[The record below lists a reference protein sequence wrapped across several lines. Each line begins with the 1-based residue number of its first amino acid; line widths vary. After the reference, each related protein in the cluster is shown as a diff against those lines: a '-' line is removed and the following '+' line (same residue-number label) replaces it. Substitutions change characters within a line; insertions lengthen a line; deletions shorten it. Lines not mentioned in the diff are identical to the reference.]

1 LPDNQRFAHPAE
13 AEFAALLS
21 FYTIRWAYEPTTFAV
36 RWDDDGWPH
45 EFVTPDFFL
54 PDHDLYIELTSMR
67 QRLVTRKNRKFR
79 LLRESYPNVQVR
91 MLYLRDLERI
101 RRCYGARDPEL
112 PGRLGST
119 VVSDGEVTERIEELV
134 DELDNVSLG
143 PDAHAA
149 PVCERPLLLG
159 VGAGSER
166 FLISLAAGLERRG
179 RAVDRARIDLT
190 SYPGAVGEGH
200 IRVTHG
206 PVRSVAGRS
215 VIIVQEV
222 LSSGLSATF
231 LQRWLR
237 RRGASH
243 IAVCALLDRE
253 AARIVDVP
261 LTCRGFAAPDVGL
274 AGFGLC
280 RWQEHR
286 DLPFIA
292 EIEAS

>member
-21 FYTIRWAYEPTTFAV
+21 FYAIRWAYEPTTFAV
-36 RWDDDGWPH
+36 RWDDEGWPH

-101 RRCYGARDPEL
+101 RRCYGARGPEL

-119 VVSDGEVTERIEELV
+119 VVSDGEVTARIEELV
-134 DELDNVSLG
+134 DELDNGSLG

-149 PVCERPLLLG
+149 PGCERPLLLG

-166 FLISLAAGLERRG
+166 FLISLAAGLESRG

-190 SYPGAVGEGH
+190 SYLGAAGEGH

-237 RRGASH
+237 RRGASD

-292 EIEAS
+292 EVEAS

>member
-21 FYTIRWAYEPTTFAV
+21 FYAIRWAYEPTTFAV

-101 RRCYGARDPEL
+101 RRCFGHPEPPL
-112 PGRLGST
+112 PGRLGTT
-119 VVSDGEVTERIEELV
+119 VVSDSEVAARIEELV
-134 DELDNVSLG
+134 DELDNSPFA

-149 PVCERPLLLG
+149 PDRERLLLLG
-159 VGAGSER
+159 VGAGSQR
-166 FLISLAAGLERRG
+166 FLAALGDVFERRG
-179 RAVDRARIDLT
+179 RAVDRGRVDLT
-190 SYPGAVGEGH
+190 SYLGAAGEEH
-200 IRVTHG
+200 IRVTRG
-206 PVRSVAGRS
+206 PVSSIAGRS

-231 LQRWLR
+231 LHRWLR
-237 RRGASH
+237 RRGA
-243 IAVCALLDRE
+243 ADVTVCALLDRE
-253 AARIVDVP
+253 AARIIDVP
-261 LTCRGFAAPDVGL
+261 LKCRGFAAPDVGL

-292 EIEAS
+292 EIESS